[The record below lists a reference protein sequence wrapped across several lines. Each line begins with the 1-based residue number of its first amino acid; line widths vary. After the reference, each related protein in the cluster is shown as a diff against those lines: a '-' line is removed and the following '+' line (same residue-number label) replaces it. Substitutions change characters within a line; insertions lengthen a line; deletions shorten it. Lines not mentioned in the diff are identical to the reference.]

1 MPDTPQPLPDLDELE
16 ALATPGK
23 WSAVPSI
30 NEPERLTVQT
40 ETVPLRRDD
49 ANRNTLFVVAL
60 HNAFPALIAE
70 VKRLRKAASLLKAA
84 DLVCEKARDY
94 EFLLL
99 DENAT
104 DEAAAFEVMVVGRHL
119 KAIYD
124 ANHVYQQVKAA
135 ALTEGGE

>member
-1 MPDTPQPLPDLDELE
+1 MTLSDHDLDELE

-70 VKRLRKAASLLKAA
+70 VRRLREIAAAA
-84 DLVCEKARDY
+84 DDVVDCEWVAVGGVD
-94 EFLLL
+94 
-99 DENAT
+99 DWGPI
-104 DEAAAFEVMVVGRHL
+104 EALR
-119 KAIYD
+119 
-124 ANHVYQQVKAA
+124 A
-135 ALTEGGE
+135 ALTEEEE